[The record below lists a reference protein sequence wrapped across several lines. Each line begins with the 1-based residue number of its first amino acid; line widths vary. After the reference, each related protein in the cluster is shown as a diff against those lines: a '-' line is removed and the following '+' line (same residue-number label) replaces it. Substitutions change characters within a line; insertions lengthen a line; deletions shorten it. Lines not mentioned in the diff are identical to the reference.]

1 MHRHSPLA
9 RARAWARLV
18 ARRRGKQAD
27 MGLGGVLDAELQGIE
42 LGRRPGQAGGGV
54 GFPDGDM

>member
-1 MHRHSPLA
+1 
-9 RARAWARLV
+9 
-18 ARRRGKQAD
+18 